1 MEESLPQ
8 LETTPAE
15 TPVSP
20 TLASLAPEVLV
31 DGKKPSGSQENP
43 LFVKPQAPFE
53 KPKNLFGWEA
63 PMRAYSQKGLSYLI
77 ALGLVA
83 ILIVLPL
90 LFLRQFS
97 LSLVVIASAFVLGVY
112 GRVAP
117 PDRHCEIWTTGVKV
131 GDKLYLYKDLRAFWV
146 KEEDGSLILHIST
159 YLSLP
164 YRLTMALKREE
175 QEKIEEALIK
185 YLPYQEEK
193 ERDFYASF
201 NHLLENLVP
210 KLPQRVVDFF
220 SQKLPFKF

>member
-1 MEESLPQ
+1 
-8 LETTPAE
+8 
-15 TPVSP
+15 
-20 TLASLAPEVLV
+20 
-31 DGKKPSGSQENP
+31 

-63 PMRAYSQKGLSYLI
+63 PMRAFNQKGLSYLI

-83 ILIVLPL
+83 ILIIVPL
-90 LFLRQFS
+90 LLLRQFS
-97 LSLVVIASAFVLGVY
+97 LSLVVLAGAFVLGVY

-117 PDRHCEIWTTGVKV
+117 LDSHYEIWTTGVKV

-146 KEEDGSLILHIST
+146 KREDGSLILHIST

-164 YRLTMALKREE
+164 YRLTMAVKSEE
-175 QEKIEEALIK
+175 QEKIEETLIK

-210 KLPQRVVDFF
+210 KLPQGVVDFF